1 MYFNILQK
9 SLKIFLCF
17 KILKTDKKLTKEN
30 LNTFNTNL
38 WLANFLEINIME
50 RWDIF
55 TQTKPNLTKP
65 IQPN

>member
-38 WLANFLEINIME
+38 
-50 RWDIF
+50 
-55 TQTKPNLTKP
+55 
-65 IQPN
+65 